1 MISCWFV
8 QPNSNGLQPTSDGL
22 LAMVAAGSLCLK
34 SWRQAR
40 MQQEMKCVPNT
51 LELSGKPRGKLLIW
65 VPCHPCEISRPFT
78 GPLDHHSPHG
88 CCAKKSTSPVV
99 ERTRSLFFSPC
110 LGPSGPYRVPWHFSV
125 PRLWHH
131 RRRPPGSRWDSAEVG
146 RSILSLF
153 QALTG
158 GIDWRDL
165 DEDGF
170 ELEMGCGNG
179 LLEPVHSQ
187 AGEIFSNYM

>member
-40 MQQEMKCVPNT
+40 MQQEMKCLPNT

-165 DEDGF
+165 VEPLLLGGVDEQ
-170 ELEMGCGNG
+170 
-179 LLEPVHSQ
+179 S
-187 AGEIFSNYM
+187 S